1 MIHVAESR
9 LKQIQYIGITDG
21 DLALLHHYQG
31 LFQSIVNEVVDR
43 FYEHVEK
50 VPHLMSIISKWSN
63 IERLKQ
69 TQREYWLSLADGKI
83 DDQFIEHRLFVG
95 QVHSRIGL
103 SSDYYLGT
111 YIAYLDI
118 AVDILKRSGI
128 EDWYSIVH
136 ALSKMF
142 NLDSQLVLEAY
153 QEKEKEKEQVNELA
167 DEQTQMLTVVSR
179 IAQNLTGMI
188 AELRENTDNIAESA
202 CNTASSQEHTEELV
216 LQLSDEIKHIEQ
228 MSSTIRELSDQ
239 THLLGLNAAIE
250 AAHAQE
256 AGRGFQVVA
265 QEVRKLASN
274 SKQAQEQ
281 IQRKVLDI
289 ARMLD
294 SVQSETAATTASAR
308 QQASS
313 SEELASFTKL
323 IENMVKELEM
333 LQHSSELLEV

>member
-1 MIHVAESR
+1 MINVDESR
-9 LKQIQYIGITDG
+9 LKQIQYIGITDD
-21 DLALLHHYQG
+21 DLALLHLHQG
-31 LFQSIVNEVVDR
+31 LFQSIVDEVVDR
-43 FYEHVEK
+43 FYDRVEK
-50 VPHLMSIISKWSN
+50 VPHLMSIISQWSN
-63 IERLKQ
+63 IERLKK

-83 DDQFIEHRLFVG
+83 DEPFIEHRLLVG

-103 SSDYYLGT
+103 SQDYYLGT
-111 YIAYLDI
+111 YIIYLDI
-118 AVDILKRSGI
+118 AVDILKHSGI
-128 EDWYSIVH
+128 DDWYPIVH

-153 QEKEKEKEQVNELA
+153 QKKEKEEINKLT
-167 DEQTQMLTVVSR
+167 DEQIQVLTVVSS

-188 AELRENTDNIAESA
+188 AELRENTDNIADSA
-202 CNTASSQEHTEELV
+202 RRTASSQEHAEELV
-216 LQLSDEIKHIEQ
+216 QQLGDEIKHIEQ
-228 MSSTIRELSDQ
+228 MSGTIRELSDQ

-256 AGRGFQVVA
+256 AGRGFQIVA

-281 IQRKVLDI
+281 IQGKVLDI
-289 ARMLD
+289 ARMLK

-308 QQASS
+308 QQAFS

-323 IENMVKELEM
+323 IENMVKELEA
-333 LQHSSELLEV
+333 LQHPKERM

>member
-1 MIHVAESR
+1 MIDVAESR
-9 LKQIQYIGITDG
+9 LKQIQYIGIMDD
-21 DLALLHHYQG
+21 DLALLHLHQG
-31 LFQSIVNEVVDR
+31 LFQSIVDEVVDR
-43 FYEHVEK
+43 FYDHVEK

-63 IERLKQ
+63 IERLKE

-83 DDQFIEHRLFVG
+83 DEPFIEHRLFVG

-111 YIAYLDI
+111 YITYLDI
-118 AVDILKRSGI
+118 AVDILKHSGI
-128 EDWYSIVH
+128 DDWYPIVH

-153 QEKEKEKEQVNELA
+153 QKKEKEQINELA
-167 DEQTQMLTVVSR
+167 DEQTQVLTVVSR

-188 AELRENTDNIAESA
+188 AELRENTDNIADSA
-202 CNTASSQEHTEELV
+202 RTTASSQEHTEELV
-216 LQLSDEIKHIEQ
+216 QQLGDEIKHIEQ
-228 MSSTIRELSDQ
+228 MSGTIRELSDQ

-256 AGRGFQVVA
+256 AGRGFQIVA

-289 ARMLD
+289 ARMLN
-294 SVQSETAATTASAR
+294 SVQSETAATTASAQ
-308 QQASS
+308 QQAFS

-323 IENMVKELEM
+323 IEDMVKELEM
-333 LQHSSELLEV
+333 LQHPSERM

>member
-1 MIHVAESR
+1 M
-9 LKQIQYIGITDG
+9 
-21 DLALLHHYQG
+21 
-31 LFQSIVNEVVDR
+31 
-43 FYEHVEK
+43 
-50 VPHLMSIISKWSN
+50 
-63 IERLKQ
+63 
-69 TQREYWLSLADGKI
+69 
-83 DDQFIEHRLFVG
+83 G

-128 EDWYSIVH
+128 EDWFSIVH

-153 QEKEKEKEQVNELA
+153 QEKEKEKEQINELA
-167 DEQTQMLTVVSR
+167 DEQTQVLTVVSR

-216 LQLSDEIKHIEQ
+216 QHLSDEIKHIEQ
-228 MSSTIRELSDQ
+228 MSGTIRELSNQ

-256 AGRGFQVVA
+256 AGRGFQIVA

-333 LQHSSELLEV
+333 LQHSSEMLKV

>member
-1 MIHVAESR
+1 MIDVAESR
-9 LKQIQYIGITDG
+9 FKQIQYIGITDD
-21 DLALLHHYQG
+21 DLALLHLHQG
-31 LFQSIVNEVVDR
+31 LFQSIVDEVVDR
-43 FYEHVEK
+43 FYDHVEK

-63 IERLKQ
+63 IERLKE

-83 DDQFIEHRLFVG
+83 DKPFIEHRLFVG

-111 YIAYLDI
+111 YITYLDI
-118 AVDILKRSGI
+118 AVDILKHSGI
-128 EDWYSIVH
+128 DDWYPIVH

-153 QEKEKEKEQVNELA
+153 QKKEKEQINELA
-167 DEQTQMLTVVSR
+167 DEQTQVLTVVSR

-188 AELRENTDNIAESA
+188 AELCENTDNIADSA
-202 CNTASSQEHTEELV
+202 RTTASSQEHTEELV
-216 LQLSDEIKHIEQ
+216 QQLGDEIKHIEQ
-228 MSSTIRELSDQ
+228 MSGTIRELSDQ

-256 AGRGFQVVA
+256 AGRGFQIVA

-289 ARMLD
+289 ARMLN
-294 SVQSETAATTASAR
+294 SVQSETAATTASAQ
-308 QQASS
+308 QQAFS

-323 IENMVKELEM
+323 IEDMAKELEM
-333 LQHSSELLEV
+333 LQHPSERM